1 MHSLFW
7 LMWMLSHNTGHGFW
21 RWLNYFS
28 SLEGAES
35 LLPYGE
41 VKPCTRLP
49 WEERQQSIMSPL
61 HPAVAGFPEPVSVNR
76 HPCTAWGGQ
85 VSDENGWSLCSCCG
99 RTCSEQTPCSC
110 VPPGL
115 WAPEHSWLGEQG
127 ALVWYL
133 TWPWSSSQP
142 TDICNPSLSA
152 DYAEG
157 REKYPCEPRL
167 ESIWWNVTHSAWE
180 QPGWIRRSL
189 SGIIHLTAG
198 GSNSKLHMSFS
209 EWIPSSP
216 NREGWWG
223 LDFFWQQ
230 KIWIS
235 TTSYSRLA
243 VFEDVCADKYCL
255 KHL

>member
-1 MHSLFW
+1 MVFEGDWIIFPLWREQSHCCRMGWLSHAPGSPGRSDSRASCLLFTQQWQVSQSLFLW
-7 LMWMLSHNTGHGFW
+7 TGIPAQHEGVKSVMKMVGLS
-21 RWLNYFS
+21 
-28 SLEGAES
+28 A
-35 LLPYGE
+35 
-41 VKPCTRLP
+41 
-49 WEERQQSIMSPL
+49 
-61 HPAVAGFPEPVSVNR
+61 PAVGEPAVSKLHATAG
-76 HPCTAWGGQ
+76 
-85 VSDENGWSLCSCCG
+85 
-99 RTCSEQTPCSC
+99 SC

-243 VFEDVCADKYCL
+243 VFEDICADKYCL